1 MKSQRFGVETQ
12 MGKKSFHI
20 MAVLSVVNVGGWIW
34 ESNRDRVGLETEGWV
49 RGVYEPPKKF
59 KK

>member
-1 MKSQRFGVETQ
+1 M
-12 MGKKSFHI
+12 
-20 MAVLSVVNVGGWIW
+20 VNVGGWIW

-49 RGVYEPPKKF
+49 GLCMNLPKKF